1 MSTDIVLMQY
11 WLRVT
16 RGAPSAGNAYVSS
29 SQQATASVAPAAA
42 ARVRTEWALHC
53 SGPYPSLRTLAAAVR
68 VAAVCATYTLTHQTQ
83 HINTIDMLVSFSFCI
98 SVIVI

>member
-1 MSTDIVLMQY
+1 MQY

-42 ARVRTEWALHC
+42 ARGRTEGRYGRRRRRSTAL
-53 SGPYPSLRTLAAAVR
+53 
-68 VAAVCATYTLTHQTQ
+68 
-83 HINTIDMLVSFSFCI
+83 I
-98 SVIVI
+98 